1 MDDNMMDKVKQ
12 LLDDPDTMQT
22 LTRMIGDL
30 GGTQS
35 EAQPSQSHS
44 DTANEMEMLSKVKS
58 VMERMNS
65 GPDPR
70 INLLSALKPYM
81 RRGRAAHMDK
91 AIRMLQMTRMT
102 SILKDLT

>member
-22 LTRMIGDL
+22 LSQMIGGL
-30 GGTQS
+30 GGGQASGLATQND
-35 EAQPSQSHS
+35 S
-44 DTANEMEMLSKVKS
+44 DTANQMEMMSKVKS

-70 INLLSALKPYM
+70 INLLTALKPYM
-81 RRGRAAHMDK
+81 RQGRAAHMDK